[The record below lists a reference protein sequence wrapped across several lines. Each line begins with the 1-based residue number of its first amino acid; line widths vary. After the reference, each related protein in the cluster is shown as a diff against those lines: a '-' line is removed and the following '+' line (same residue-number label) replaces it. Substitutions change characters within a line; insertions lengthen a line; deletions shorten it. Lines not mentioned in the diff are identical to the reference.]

1 MKLLDISIV
10 SDKEALPSTY
20 HIKFLRDKYA
30 RPIDVSDL
38 TFASGSTADE
48 RATNFLKNYGIGVYR
63 SLNFW
68 NNAVNETNIDR
79 DVVVCIAFAESTL
92 GRYLSTSNNIGN
104 VGNNDR

>member
-1 MKLLDISIV
+1 M
-10 SDKEALPSTY
+10 
-20 HIKFLRDKYA
+20 RDKYA